1 MENKKNRV
9 IEVIGRDPAG
19 MYFKIVPHAKKE
31 LKKNKILNVPGGI
44 FSLSLADSFGCC
56 VEKIGEI
63 LDVGEVYFSQLFSQ
77 PFYIME
83 TK

>member
-1 MENKKNRV
+1 LENKKNRV

-44 FSLSLADSFGCC
+44 FSLSLSLLPTLSDAAWKKSGKF
-56 VEKIGEI
+56 
-63 LDVGEVYFSQLFSQ
+63 L
-77 PFYIME
+77 M
-83 TK
+83 